1 LNKRRG
7 LGKGLGALIPVN
19 EDLPAEKEMMRD
31 LNVDEIKPAPRNARK
46 IFDQDKMTELASSI
60 KEHGVIQPVVVRPL
74 EEGGYE
80 LIAGERRWLACKI
93 LGYKKIPA
101 LVKEYKDLEATAVS
115 LIENVQRED
124 LNPLEE
130 AQAYHQLIEE
140 FGLTQEEVSAWV
152 GKSRPFV
159 ANMVRLLGLPGEIKE
174 MLACGRLNAGH
185 ARALLTIQ
193 DGKKQLAAAGKIAR
207 KQLSVRQ
214 AEEIARV
221 LAEKRSKKKY

>member
-1 LNKRRG
+1 
-7 LGKGLGALIPVN
+7 
-19 EDLPAEKEMMRD
+19 M
-31 LNVDEIKPAPRNARK
+31 
-46 IFDQDKMTELASSI
+46 
-60 KEHGVIQPVVVRPL
+60 
-74 EEGGYE
+74 
-80 LIAGERRWLACKI
+80 IAGERRWLACKI

-115 LIENVQRED
+115 LIENVQREN

-140 FGLTQEEVSAWV
+140 FGLTQEEVSEWV

-159 ANMVRLLGLPGEIKE
+159 ANMVRLLDLPGEIKE

-193 DGKKQLAAAGKIAR
+193 DGQKQLAAAGKIAR
-207 KQLSVRQ
+207 QQLSVRQ

-221 LAEKRSKKKY
+221 LAEKKVKKNRKENPHNKFILETEESLIKYFGAKVKIKETGGGGGKLEIRFTNEADLKRIIDLLGRR